1 MEKSATSS
9 EMHKPF
15 GKFKDLAGGLFAVSK
30 SELDAM
36 LAEEKATRQAERERR
51 RREKAEKQK

>member
-1 MEKSATSS
+1 MS
-9 EMHKPF
+9 ETQASPSPQPYQQF
-15 GKFKDLAGGLFAVSK
+15 RELAEGLFTVSK
-30 SELDAM
+30 SELDAR